1 MKLSNIKIKS
11 IIFWTFLMFLPSGLY
26 IFNSLRQILMHLAS
40 PVKPGEGIISFI
52 YITAFNGT
60 NYLKPVL
67 GILFATMTILRPL
80 LKKHSKVSMVT
91 KIIASTVVGLL
102 ILCDI
107 TSFVVQT
114 RDIIYTIK
122 FYSSYLF
129 NFLLEL
135 IIYSLMLICLL
146 GFKLKYKTKLI
157 IAMICIAGVVLSI
170 IDSSFITVLRYN
182 AIDIDTMLIRYLVN
196 VLIHSFTRI
205 SVILW
210 AILPFKKENI
220 IVKDEEIL

>member
-40 PVKPGEGIISFI
+40 PVKPGVGIMSFI
-52 YITAFNGT
+52 YTAPYIGQT
-60 NYLKPVL
+60 YLKPIL
-67 GILFATMTILRPL
+67 GILFGVMTIFRPL
-80 LKKHSKVSMVT
+80 LKNHIKVSMET
-91 KIIASTVVGLL
+91 KITASAVIALL
-102 ILCDI
+102 VLCDI
-107 TSFVVQT
+107 INFIFNYRLFISPVAFNP
-114 RDIIYTIK
+114 R
-122 FYSSYLF
+122 YLF
-129 NFLLEL
+129 NLVLEL
-135 IIYSLMLICLL
+135 FVYLLMLTCLL
-146 GFKLKYKTKLI
+146 GFKLKYKIKTV
-157 IAMICIAGVVLSI
+157 IAIICIVGVILSI

-210 AILPFKKENI
+210 AILPFKNENI
-220 IVKDEEIL
+220 ITKAEVI

>member
-1 MKLSNIKIKS
+1 
-11 IIFWTFLMFLPSGLY
+11 MFLPSGLY

-60 NYLKPVL
+60 NYLKSVL

-210 AILPFKKENI
+210 AILPFKNENI

>member
-1 MKLSNIKIKS
+1 MKPFNIKS
-11 IIFWTFLMFLPSGLY
+11 VLFWIFLMLLPSALY
-26 IFNSLRQILMHLAS
+26 IFNSLRQILMHLGS

-60 NYLKPVL
+60 NYLKPVS

-146 GFKLKYKTKLI
+146 GYKLKYKTKLI

-182 AIDIDTMLIRYLVN
+182 AIDIDTMFIRYLLN
-196 VLIHSFTRI
+196 VSIHSFTRI

-210 AILPFKKENI
+210 AILPFKNENT
-220 IVKDEEIL
+220 IVKD

>member
-135 IIYSLMLICLL
+135 IIYSLILICLL
-146 GFKLKYKTKLI
+146 GYRLKYKTKFVI
-157 IAMICIAGVVLSI
+157 TIICIVGVILSI
-170 IDSSFITVLRYN
+170 IDSSFITVFKYN

-210 AILPFKKENI
+210 AILPFKNENI